1 MKKKTIVTIILG
13 AAVIAA
19 GVAYAVTKINRLDC
33 DDYDEDFDEDFD
45 EDSQDECYDKSCETC
60 DGENCGQIVDEEIEK
75 DFDADVDETQ
85 QSVEETEET
94 EE

>member
-19 GVAYAVTKINRLDC
+19 VAYAVTKITRLDC

-45 EDSQDECYDKSCETC
+45 EDNQDECHDKSCESC
-60 DGENCGQIVDEEIEK
+60 DGENCGQMVDEEIEK
-75 DFDADVDETQ
+75 DFDADADETQ
-85 QSVEETEET
+85 QIVEEAQGTEE
-94 EE
+94 